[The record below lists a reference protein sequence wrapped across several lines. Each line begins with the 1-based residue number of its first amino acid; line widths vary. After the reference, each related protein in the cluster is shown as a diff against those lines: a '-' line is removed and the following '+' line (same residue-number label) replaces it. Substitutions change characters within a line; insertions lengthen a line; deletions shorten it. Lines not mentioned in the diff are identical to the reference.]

1 MSPRTRAP
9 QRDEDVLLAA
19 REVFLE
25 KGFDGATML
34 EIATRAQVGKGTLY
48 AVAPSK
54 QDLFLRVVFDSCQR
68 MVSEVS
74 HVLTGSRSTPD
85 KLGGMVDAF
94 VGEMD
99 EQAPFFWLSLEL
111 LSRAHRDERLGED
124 VFAGFR
130 ALYAQFFGP
139 VISLIESAQERG
151 ELGDCHA
158 EGVARLLGA
167 IIDGL
172 IFQSMFEGERMP
184 RREIAETLARLLRHG
199 LQAQEEIL

>member
-1 MSPRTRAP
+1 MSPRIRAP

-34 EIATRAQVGKGTLY
+34 EIATRAKVGKGTLY

-74 HVLTGSRSTPD
+74 HVLAGSRPTTE
-85 KLGGMVDAF
+85 KLAGMVSGFMD
-94 VGEMD
+94 EMD

-111 LSRAHRDERLGED
+111 LSRAHREERLGED

-151 ELGDCHA
+151 ELGPCHA
-158 EGVARLLGA
+158 EAVARLLGA

-184 RREIAETLARLLRHG
+184 RREIADTLAQLLRQG
-199 LQAQEEIL
+199 VQIEGEIP